1 MSTKEQVLELI
12 RKSPDK
18 SRHEISQALG
28 LPLTRV
34 AEAIRELEKD
44 EAIELV
50 SEWVN
55 Q

>member
-1 MSTKEQVLELI
+1 LELI

-18 SRHEISQALG
+18 SRHEISQALR
-28 LPLTRV
+28 LPLTQV
-34 AEAIRELEKD
+34 ADAIRELEKV
-44 EAIELV
+44 EAIERV